1 MKKLILLLLFIPLV
15 SFGQDDEKKNNSHNE
30 ASSQNIE
37 VMPLFSD
44 CKNVIKSKQRKCFQI
59 KMNQHISKHFFYPKY
74 AQKAGLQGK
83 VYVSFII
90 EKDGTIGEI
99 KARGTHRILENAA
112 IKIIKKLPK
121 FIPGTIN
128 GEPASVPFSI
138 PITWRLR

>member
-1 MKKLILLLLFIPLV
+1 
-15 SFGQDDEKKNNSHNE
+15 
-30 ASSQNIE
+30 
-37 VMPLFSD
+37 
-44 CKNVIKSKQRKCFQI
+44 
-59 KMNQHISKHFFYPKY
+59 MNQHISKHFFYPKY

-90 EKDGTIGEI
+90 EKDGTIREI
-99 KARGTHRILENAA
+99 KAKGTHRILENAA

-128 GEPASVPFSI
+128 GEPSSVPFSI

>member
-15 SFGQDDEKKNNSHNE
+15 SFGQDDEKKNNSPNE
-30 ASSQNIE
+30 VSSQNIE

-44 CKNVIKSKQRKCFQI
+44 CKNVTKSKQRKCVQI